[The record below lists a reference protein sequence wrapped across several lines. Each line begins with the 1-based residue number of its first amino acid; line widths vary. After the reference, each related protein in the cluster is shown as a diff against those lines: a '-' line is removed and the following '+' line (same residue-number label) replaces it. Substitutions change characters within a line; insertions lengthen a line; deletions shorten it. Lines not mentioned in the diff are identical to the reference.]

1 MTKIV
6 KGPETAI
13 VQIPNDEHDKLHKDA
28 RGWVNA
34 NKVFPQ
40 DVKSVDMLPHD
51 FDPARAKGATTWVV
65 MFAHF
70 PHCAVV
76 GACYPG

>member
-13 VQIPNDEHDKLHKDA
+13 VQISSAEHDKLHLNPKD
-28 RGWVNA
+28 WVNA
-34 NKVFPQ
+34 HNVFPKA
-40 DVKSVDMLPHD
+40 VKSVEMLPHD
-51 FDPARAKGATTWVV
+51 FDPARAKGATEWTI

-70 PHCAVV
+70 PHCAAV